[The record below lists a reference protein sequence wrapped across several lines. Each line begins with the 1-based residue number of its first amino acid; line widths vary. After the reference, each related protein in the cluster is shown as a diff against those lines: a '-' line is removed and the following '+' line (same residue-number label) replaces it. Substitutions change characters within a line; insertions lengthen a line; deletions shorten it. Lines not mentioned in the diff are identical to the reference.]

1 MTSFGHMKHDLVISL
16 TVTSQKPST
25 HFQSL
30 RNVVSGQSLSELQG
44 TEAALSNKKKRKV
57 IKRWCNIVYKI
68 SLKML

>member
-1 MTSFGHMKHDLVISL
+1 MKHDLVISL

-44 TEAALSNKKKRKV
+44 TEAALSNKKKKGKLLRGGV
-57 IKRWCNIVYKI
+57 ILCIR
-68 SLKML
+68 